1 MVLLHHLSLL
11 AAQHSFA
18 FTARRVPGKSNAIAD
33 AISRLI
39 SSVPSASSLC
49 ISSSNIGTSLGLG
62 PAACSLDQKCQFYL
76 SNGLAPSTRR
86 VYHSAQRQ
94 FIDFCTLDGC
104 VSSNGSLLPTSEQ
117 TLMQFC
123 SHLAD
128 CLHHSSIKV
137 YLSEIPS
144 LHIDQGFP
152 NPLVNCLQLQRLL
165 LGIKRH
171 QGSSLPQRQPVT
183 TDLMRISV
191 PWMPT
196 VLSTSCCGLL
206 VA

>member
-1 MVLLHHLSLL
+1 MVLLRHLSLL

-18 FTARRVPGKSNAIAD
+18 FTARLVPGKSNAIAD

-49 ISSSNIGTSLGLG
+49 ISYSNIGTSLDLG

-86 VYHSAQRQ
+86 VYRSAQRQ

-191 PWMPT
+191 PWMST